1 MFRLIIEAEELY
13 DEKTRTFL
21 PKGNDVV
28 MDLEHSLIS
37 LSKWES
43 EYQKPFLLPGNKER
57 DEVFGYLKAMVITP
71 NVDLESLNKCS
82 KRNIQ
87 EIQAYIDSPQSATTF
102 GLLPETPGKGET
114 ITSEL
119 IYYWMIAYQIP
130 WEAQYW
136 HLNRL
141 FSLIRI
147 CNIKSNPKQKRMSRR
162 ELAERNAKLNA
173 ERRAKLGTS
182 G

>member
-13 DEKTRTFL
+13 DEKNQTFL
-21 PKGNDVV
+21 SKGETVV

-43 EYQKPFLLPGNKER
+43 EFQKPFLNPGNKTT
-57 DEVFGYLKAMVITP
+57 DEVFGYLKAMVVTP
-71 NVDLESLNKCS
+71 DVDLDALHRCS
-82 KRNIQ
+82 RRDVQ
-87 EIQAYIDSPQSATTF
+87 EIQRYIDSPQSATTF
-102 GLLPETPGKGET
+102 GFMPDRRGPDEI

-119 IYYWMIAYQIP
+119 IYYWMIAFQIP

-141 FSLIRI
+141 FALIRI
-147 CNIKSNPKQKRMSRR
+147 CNIKNSPKKKMSRR
-162 ELAERNAKLNA
+162 ELAERNQRLNA